1 VRDAACRHH
10 ADIALRDAIARGEM
24 TGPRI
29 WACGLGITSTTG
41 HMDREK
47 ILPPHL
53 TLPGPSAVADG
64 PEEARK
70 AVRLDLRYDVGFI
83 KFNATLTEPVRRY
96 QGYCAPEMTAAT
108 MVALIEEAH
117 WHGRTVAAH
126 CYGGAGAD

>member
-1 VRDAACRHH
+1 
-10 ADIALRDAIARGEM
+10 M